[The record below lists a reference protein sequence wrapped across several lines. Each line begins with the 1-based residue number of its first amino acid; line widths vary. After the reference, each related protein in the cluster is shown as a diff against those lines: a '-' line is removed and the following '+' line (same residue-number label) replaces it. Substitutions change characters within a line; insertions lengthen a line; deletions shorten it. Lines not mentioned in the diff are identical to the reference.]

1 MTRPDRRLLT
11 LEGRI
16 AGQLGVLAVAALA
29 TALLVV
35 AQARVLA
42 DALAL
47 TIGSGVSASTVVE
60 PAAVLVVIVAARALL
75 AGLVSTTSGATA
87 TRAKTSLRRAIA
99 HRVLVAENAA
109 GSGRTGSGQTSSGE
123 VIALLV
129 RGLDGLDGYFTK
141 YLPQLVA
148 ACVVPLVIGIAILRV
163 DLTSAITIGVTLP
176 LIPVFMVLIG
186 LATRTRQRRR
196 WSTLARLAHHYTDLL
211 AGLPTLKVFGRARAQ
226 ARGLAKTN
234 AAYRS
239 ETLGTLR
246 LAFCSAL
253 VLEIASTLS
262 VALVAVAI
270 GLRLIDGHLDLRTA
284 FFVLLLAPEVYL
296 PVRAVG
302 VHYHDSADGLAA
314 AERAFEILDTP
325 VRPSTTRG
333 PDLGGPATI
342 VFEDVGLTYPGRTA
356 AAVRG
361 LSLELAPGE
370 TVALTGPS
378 GSGKST
384 VLAMLLG
391 LVAPDRGAIVIDGK
405 DLTGLEL
412 AAWRRHLA
420 WLPQRPTL
428 LAGTIGENVRL
439 GTPAAD
445 DAAVRD
451 ALASAGASGLD
462 PDREVGEHGEG
473 LSVGERRR
481 VGLARA
487 LVRVRVGGAWLAL
500 IDEPTAGLDPATEDA
515 VIRAALVGL
524 HDQRHD
530 GATSTPVTVLMVTHR
545 LTTTAVADRVIDLT
559 DVGDRSAVSGS
570 TAR

>member
-1 MTRPDRRLLT
+1 MARPDRRLLT
-11 LEGRI
+11 LDRRV
-16 AGQLGVLAVAALA
+16 AAQLAVLAVVALA

-42 DALAL
+42 DALAV
-47 TIGSGVSASTVVE
+47 TIRSGVSAGTVVE
-60 PAAVLVVIVAARALL
+60 PVATLVVIVVARALL

-87 TRAKTSLRRAIA
+87 TRAKSSLRKAIA
-99 HRVLVAENAA
+99 QRVLVSEPAS
-109 GSGRTGSGQTSSGE
+109 GSGDVSSGE
-123 VIALLV
+123 VMALLV

-148 ACVVPLVIGIAILRV
+148 ACVVPLVIGLAILRV

-186 LATRTRQRRR
+186 LATRTLQRRR
-196 WSTLARLAHHYTDLL
+196 WSSLARLAHHYTDLL

-226 ARGLAKTN
+226 VRGLEKTN
-234 AAYRS
+234 EAYRS
-239 ETLGTLR
+239 ETVGTLR

-253 VLEIASTLS
+253 VLEITSTLS

-314 AERAFEILDTP
+314 AERAFEVLDAP
-325 VRPSTTRG
+325 VRPSSSRG
-333 PDLGGPATI
+333 ARRPHPSTI
-342 VFEDVGLTYPGRTA
+342 SFQGAGLTYPGRTV
-356 AAVRG
+356 AAVSG
-361 LSLELAPGE
+361 LTLELAPGE

-391 LVAPDRGAIVIDGK
+391 LLTPDRGAVRVDGADLRDLDID
-405 DLTGLEL
+405 
-412 AAWRRHLA
+412 AWRRRIA

-428 LAGTIGENVRL
+428 LAGTIGENVAL
-439 GTPAAD
+439 GTPQAD
-445 DAAVRD
+445 DAAVRE
-451 ALASAGASGLD
+451 ALIRAGAGDLD
-462 PDREVGEHGEG
+462 PSREVGERGEG

-515 VIRAALVGL
+515 VIRTALAGL
-524 HDQRHD
+524 HARRL
-530 GATSTPVTVLMVTHR
+530 GGGPSTPVTVLMVTHR
-545 LTTTAVADRVIDLT
+545 AATMAIADRVVDLT
-559 DVGDRSAVSGS
+559 DVTDLTELTGLTSG
-570 TAR
+570 